1 VRLAKRRGRR
11 HTAGAFATGEG
22 VAAMKV
28 IHGWKGLADEDR
40 GAAVAHGNF
49 DGVHLGHQ
57 AVIGE
62 AREMARR
69 LGAPLGVISFEPH
82 ARMHFEPD
90 APPFR
95 LMTPHQLAHTVGEL
109 GVDKL
114 YLLPFGAEMASFTDR
129 EFARDVLT
137 KGLGVR
143 HVAVGFDVTFGK
155 GRTGDPQTL
164 RRYGEE
170 MGFSVSVAPAVG
182 NGHGKISSSAIRDAL
197 RQGCPDVAARM
208 MGRPFAIE
216 GVVQKGRQLGRKLGF
231 PTANVPLRD
240 YVAPRFGVY
249 ATRTRLGDGREL
261 GGVAN
266 IGVNPTTGLVDPRL
280 EVWMFDFDEDIYG
293 ETIETDLIA
302 FLRPEETFRDAAGA
316 FDVPAMVTQIHR
328 DAAKARGILGGAGS

>member
-1 VRLAKRRGRR
+1 
-11 HTAGAFATGEG
+11 
-22 VAAMKV
+22 MKV

-57 AVIGE
+57 VVISQ
-62 AREMARR
+62 AREAAAR

-95 LMTPHQLAHTVGEL
+95 LMTPHQLAHTLGKL
-109 GVDKL
+109 GVDRL

-143 HVAVGFDVTFGK
+143 HVAVGFDVTFGR
-155 GRTGDPQTL
+155 GRTGDPEAL

-170 MGFSVSVAPAVG
+170 MGFQVSVSPAIG
-182 NGHGKISSSAIRDAL
+182 DGAGKISSTAIRDAL
-197 RQGCPDVAARM
+197 RQGRPDLAARM
-208 MGRPFAIE
+208 LGRPFAIE
-216 GVVQKGRQLGRKLGF
+216 GIVQKGRQLGRKLGF
-231 PTANVPLRD
+231 PTANVPLGD

-249 ATRTRLGDGREL
+249 ATRTRLHDGRQRD
-261 GGVAN
+261 GVAN
-266 IGVNPTTGLVDPRL
+266 IGVNPTTGVVEARL
-280 EVWMFDFDEDIYG
+280 EVWLFDFDEDIYG
-293 ETIETDLIA
+293 ESIETDLIA

-316 FDVPAMVTQIHR
+316 FDVPAMVAQVHR
-328 DAAKARGILGGAGS
+328 DAAMAREILTRS